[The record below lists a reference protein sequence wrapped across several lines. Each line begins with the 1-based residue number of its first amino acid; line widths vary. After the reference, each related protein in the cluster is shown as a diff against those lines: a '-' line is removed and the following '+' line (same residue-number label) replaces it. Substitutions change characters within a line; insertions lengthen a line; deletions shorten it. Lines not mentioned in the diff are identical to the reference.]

1 MSESLNPNQRRR
13 LRITCEYV
21 DKLLSDLEAA
31 LNESAS
37 KSPFPRYLNDISPA
51 QRRSIEDYIARIRE
65 QMVRVLAGQNISIEP
80 PRIPVSRV
88 VDTGLNFVGISLEE
102 LRPRHMKGYG
112 EVSPVAAAELNRI
125 VGELQAL
132 LGKLQQSCMKGRQ
145 RPG

>member
-21 DKLLSDLEAA
+21 DKLLSDVEAA

-37 KSPFPRYLNDISPA
+37 KSPFPRYVNDISPA
-51 QRRSIEDYIARIRE
+51 QRRTIEDYIARIRA
-65 QMVRVLAGQNISIEP
+65 QLVRVLARQNIAIEP
-80 PRIPVSRV
+80 SRIPVSRV
-88 VDTGLNFVGISLEE
+88 VDTGLSFVGISLEE

-112 EVSPVAAAELNRI
+112 EVSPAAADELNGI
-125 VGELQAL
+125 VSELQAL
-132 LGKLQQSCMKGRQ
+132 LGKLQQSCIKGKE